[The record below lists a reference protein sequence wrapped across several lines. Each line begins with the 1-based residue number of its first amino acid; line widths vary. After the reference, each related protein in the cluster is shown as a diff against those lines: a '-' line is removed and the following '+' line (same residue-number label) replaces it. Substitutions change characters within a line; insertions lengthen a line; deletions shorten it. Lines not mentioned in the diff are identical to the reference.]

1 MITNLHTNVRYS
13 DTFKVIEK
21 LNEAIKEL
29 GFLVGTVNG
38 EQRTSTTIQRYCTG
52 IYSVDKKAKRDFLD
66 KLLLGKDVPHYHDAN
81 IYICEANDPFP
92 SETWVIYVF
101 GEDEN
106 GEHINK
112 MLDLAN
118 KLAEK
123 FPGIEFT
130 VVLQDRLFHEEEI
143 NDYVGGG

>member
-1 MITNLHTNVRYS
+1 MITNLHSYVTYS

-21 LNEAIKEL
+21 LNETIKEL
-29 GFLVGTVNG
+29 GFLVGTVDG
-38 EQRTSTTIQRYCTG
+38 EQRTNSTIQRYCTG
-52 IYSVDKKAKRDFLD
+52 IYSENKKAKRDFLD
-66 KLLLGKDVPHYHDAN
+66 KLLFGKDIPHWHDAN

-92 SETWVIYVF
+92 SDTWVIYVF
-101 GEDEN
+101 GEGKN
-106 GEHINK
+106 GEHVNK

-123 FPGIEFT
+123 FPGIKFP
-130 VVLQDRLFHEEEI
+130 VVLQDRYFHEEQI